1 MSSTVEDYV
10 IARIAATPITPLPSP
25 HFYVDGVFP
34 EDFYLELRAN
44 LPGDE
49 NFTCLGDTGRVSK
62 NFYRER
68 FIFLPRGDDIAA
80 LPDAKRAFW
89 KEFAAWLYGENL
101 FRAMIVKFAEG
112 AATRFAGKLNDIILT
127 SEVLVVR
134 DRTHYSIGPHTDAE
148 HRFMSMLFYCPPDN
162 SREHLGTSLFVP
174 IDTQFTCPGAPH
186 HEFDQFVK
194 VQTMPYRSNSL
205 FGFLKTDLS
214 FHGVEPIEEEDIA
227 RDVIL
232 YDIRI
237 ANPELLGV

>member
-1 MSSTVEDYV
+1 M
-10 IARIAATPITPLPSP
+10 
-25 HFYVDGVFP
+25 
-34 EDFYLELRAN
+34 
-44 LPGDE
+44 PGDE

-112 AATRFAGKLNDIILT
+112 AATRFPGKLNDIILT

-174 IDTQFTCPGAPH
+174 IDTQFTCPGGPH